1 MSYGNYDFF
10 RTNGTDLYLLLHS
23 ILGSGSIVQ
32 FDDKAS
38 KSYIERLQKQY
49 SDINQLLRYISNDN
63 FSRKQTS
70 TMLMRLETQLAIKSR
85 DLKKIRRFASDW
97 DRLKE
102 KERYNVA
109 IDIMQYIRDHSPRS
123 ELYGILQSMVKERN
137 LKDRHNVKQKSLP
150 KNVAVG
156 AIRR

>member
-23 ILGSGSIVQ
+23 IIGAGSIVQ

-70 TMLMRLETQLAIKSR
+70 TE
-85 DLKKIRRFASDW
+85 RRVSWFTCWSFF
-97 DRLKE
+97 
-102 KERYNVA
+102 
-109 IDIMQYIRDHSPRS
+109 S
-123 ELYGILQSMVKERN
+123 
-137 LKDRHNVKQKSLP
+137 
-150 KNVAVG
+150 
-156 AIRR
+156 